1 MPELDLVAEGRQ
13 LLALLVDS
21 HMAKADAAF
30 SFTESARS
38 LLPAV
43 LAELE
48 QARARVDFLTSER
61 DPAVIIA
68 QAVVE
73 QLDKLAGPAVIRETR
88 AYSRQVVAERDE
100 ARARIAELEKQVNED
115 VMVKGMLVK
124 RTQLPAVC
132 ASYMVTSETNLRVAK
147 DARARLEAANAHI
160 AELEAEHSPL
170 GHVVV
175 AVVDGRGP
183 FIHGEHRQ
191 VMTAADAIRSVGR
204 SDLPRGMTLK
214 LCELREVDDRG

>member
-1 MPELDLVAEGRQ
+1 MLDRDPVAEGCRAAAADEYTLVRASYIAG
-13 LLALLVDS
+13 LLD
-21 HMAKADAAF
+21 
-30 SFTESARS
+30 
-38 LLPAV
+38 
-43 LAELE
+43 ELE
-48 QARARVDFLTSER
+48 QARARVDFLTSEC

-100 ARARIAELEKQVNED
+100 ARARIADLEEQVNKD
-115 VMVKGMLVK
+115 VMVKGMWVK
-124 RTQLPAVC
+124 RAQLPAVC
-132 ASYMVTSETNLRVAK
+132 ASYMVTSETNLRVAN

-160 AELEAEHSPL
+160 AELEAAHSPL

-175 AVVDGRGP
+175 AVVEGRGP
-183 FIHGEHRQ
+183 FIHGDHRQ
-191 VMTAADAIRSVGR
+191 VMTAADAIRAVGR

-214 LCELREVDDRG
+214 LCALREVSDRG